1 MSGTNPNPHDTPH
14 AEYIPD
20 VSPEVRALLIGRARV
35 LWELIGNAADSE
47 GMTDSAIEEKITG
60 FFEKIF
66 QSGVAFGRD
75 LARM

>member
-1 MSGTNPNPHDTPH
+1 
-14 AEYIPD
+14 
-20 VSPEVRALLIGRARV
+20 V